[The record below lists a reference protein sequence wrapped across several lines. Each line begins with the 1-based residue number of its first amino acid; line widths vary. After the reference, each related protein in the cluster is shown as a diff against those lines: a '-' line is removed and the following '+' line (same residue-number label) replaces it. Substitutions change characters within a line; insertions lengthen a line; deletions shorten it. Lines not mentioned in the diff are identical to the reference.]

1 MKDPKVTGG
10 GKMHFLKEDLE
21 ALRPAARQY
30 YVWDDTEHGL
40 CLLVTPGGAKTYYY
54 RFKVRG
60 QSRRLRLG
68 PFPGLNM
75 TKARGKAASA
85 RGKVSDG
92 KDPSEETRERRG
104 ELTVGELLALYVEE
118 HLRPNRKQKAAVSA
132 EQLTRDYLADLTG
145 LKLSDLNRRRVAEWH
160 VRASEFSKTQ
170 ANRALEVLS
179 ATCSFALVRELAPA
193 RWVGVNPCHGVKAN
207 RETSRSRFLSP
218 DELGR
223 LLHAVEAEPAD
234 LRDFFLVLLFTGAR
248 RSNVQAM
255 RWADL
260 DLDGGVWRIAAGE
273 SKSGEAMS
281 LPLVEDAV
289 KLLRRRKADLDA
301 LVRRA
306 SKPADATR
314 LTLRQAQHRA
324 VEQRKAACVAVYV
337 FPGRGASGHLVEPK
351 AAWGRVLKRAG
362 IVKLR
367 IHDLRRTVGSW
378 LAGQGANAFV
388 IQKALGHKSLTS
400 VGVYARLDLSPVRAA
415 MEGVATAFAK
425 ARADAKADEAK
436 VVKIKKR

>member
-1 MKDPKVTGG
+1 
-10 GKMHFLKEDLE
+10 
-21 ALRPAARQY
+21 
-30 YVWDDTEHGL
+30 
-40 CLLVTPGGAKTYYY
+40 
-54 RFKVRG
+54 
-60 QSRRLRLG
+60 
-68 PFPGLNM
+68 
-75 TKARGKAASA
+75 
-85 RGKVSDG
+85 
-92 KDPSEETRERRG
+92 
-104 ELTVGELLALYVEE
+104 
-118 HLRPNRKQKAAVSA
+118 
-132 EQLTRDYLADLTG
+132 
-145 LKLSDLNRRRVAEWH
+145 
-160 VRASEFSKTQ
+160 
-170 ANRALEVLS
+170 
-179 ATCSFALVRELAPA
+179 
-193 RWVGVNPCHGVKAN
+193 VNPCHGVKAN